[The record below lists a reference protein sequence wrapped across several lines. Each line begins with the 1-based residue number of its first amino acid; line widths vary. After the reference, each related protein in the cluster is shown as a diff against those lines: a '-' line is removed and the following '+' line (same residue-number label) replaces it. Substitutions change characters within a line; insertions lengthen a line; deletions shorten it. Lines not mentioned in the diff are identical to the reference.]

1 MKLKGNIVDVINKRI
16 FKGEVTFKDGKILSI
31 EEKPNNETVY
41 ILPGFIDAHIHIESS
56 MLVPSEFAKIAVTHG
71 TVATVSDPHEIAN
84 VLGIAGVHFMIENGK
99 QVPFKFNFGAPSCV
113 PATHFESAGAI
124 INADAINT
132 LLQNPDIKYL
142 AEMMNY
148 PGVIHDDKEV
158 LKKIAW
164 AKHYNKPVD
173 GHAPGVVGDDITKYI
188 NAGISTDHECFTYN
202 EALEKLEKG
211 MKILIREGS
220 AAKNFEALVDLL
232 PQYYR
237 DIMFCSDDK
246 HPDDL
251 LIGHIN
257 QLCARAVAKGID
269 IFKILQAA
277 CINPVKHYNLDVG
290 LLQVGH
296 NADCIVVQ
304 DLKDFKTLK
313 TYVNGVLVY
322 NNGTSLIET
331 VAFKNLNNFNCKR
344 KTVADFKIASS
355 AKRIRVIEALEGQ
368 LVTNEIIENANL
380 VDGYLVSNTDTDVLK
395 MAVINRYQDK
405 KPALAFIK
413 NFGLKEGAIASSVGH
428 DSHNIIV
435 VGVTDEAICKA
446 VNLIIENKGGI
457 CAVSNTKEA
466 IVKLPIAGIMSDKPC
481 AVIGKQYQTLDA
493 MAKTMGCTLNA
504 PYMSLSFMAL
514 LVIPSLK
521 LSDKG
526 LFSGSSFTFT
536 NLEIN

>member
-31 EEKPNNETVY
+31 EEKPNKETVY

-84 VLGIAGVHFMIENGK
+84 VLGVAGVHFMIENGK

-124 INADAINT
+124 INADAIKT

-173 GHAPGVVGDDITKYI
+173 GHAPGVVGNDVTKYI

-220 AAKNFEALVDLL
+220 AAKNFEAIVDLL

-304 DLKDFKTLK
+304 DLKDFKTLQ

-355 AKRIRVIEALEGQ
+355 AKKIRVIEALEGQ

-481 AVIGKQYQTLDA
+481 ADIGKQYQTLDA